1 MELTIINKIG
11 GFLGVSGVGAL
22 LAEQGGRFA
31 APGFSA
37 ALAARALR
45 EQCMADGACGW
56 YALGA
61 S

>member
-1 MELTIINKIG
+1 MR
-11 GFLGVSGVGAL
+11 VGAL